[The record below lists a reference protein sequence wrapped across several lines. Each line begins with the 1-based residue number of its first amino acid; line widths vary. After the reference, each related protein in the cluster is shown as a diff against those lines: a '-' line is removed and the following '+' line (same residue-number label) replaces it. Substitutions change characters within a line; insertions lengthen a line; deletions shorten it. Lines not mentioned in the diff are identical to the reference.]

1 MIFKLFSNKVNVHV
15 QWNTTWKYTVYL
27 KIRKELPI
35 ANNKTL

>member
-1 MIFKLFSNKVNVHV
+1 MIFKLFSNIVNVHV

-27 KIRKELPI
+27 NIRKELPI